1 MKKANTSVLKSD
13 KTQNEY
19 FAGTSRCV
27 ESRLLVESWKM
38 PRNKYYRP
46 LVFLFLVLY
55 GAAFSHAR
63 PLFNGKWEYVENVP
77 GPKKPYSVFDITL
90 NEDKNGEIYGRYC
103 FVTQYGNRDDCSP
116 VGESNIHGRA
126 MSSSRI
132 ASVNFYS
139 FFGAKDGIAEI
150 FINDENSLTWKVIR
164 PPKEGEYYGPNRMIA
179 RKVES
184 EKNTHI
190 GEKLVVA
197 NKAYLYNEPSVL
209 NHGRVFVVK
218 GDYVKLI
225 KISADLRFWEVEF
238 AAKNGKVIEKWI
250 DCQDIDFCAK

>member
-1 MKKANTSVLKSD
+1 MIQGL
-13 KTQNEY
+13 
-19 FAGTSRCV
+19 
-27 ESRLLVESWKM
+27 
-38 PRNKYYRP
+38 
-46 LVFLFLVLY
+46 
-55 GAAFSHAR
+55 
-63 PLFNGKWEYVENVP
+63 
-77 GPKKPYSVFDITL
+77 
-90 NEDKNGEIYGRYC
+90 
-103 FVTQYGNRDDCSP
+103 
-116 VGESNIHGRA
+116 
-126 MSSSRI
+126 
-132 ASVNFYS
+132 
-139 FFGAKDGIAEI
+139 I